1 MNKEKLEQVIDIF
14 KDLEQLIEENKNLK
28 TINRFLYK
36 SIQVILKEASKICS
50 VNERNSIIAMCQGTL
65 IASQRIAE
73 ELGVKIEDLRDLNTE
88 VEGKNK

>member
-36 SIQVILKEASKICS
+36 NIEIILKEASKICYI
-50 VNERNSIIAMCQGTL
+50 NERNNMVAICQGSL
-65 IASQRIAE
+65 IATKRIAE
-73 ELGVKIEDLRDLNTE
+73 ELGVKIDE
-88 VEGKNK
+88 

>member
-36 SIQVILKEASKICS
+36 NIEIILKEASKICYI
-50 VNERNSIIAMCQGTL
+50 NERNNMVTICKGSL
-65 IASQRIAE
+65 IATKRIAE
-73 ELGVKIEDLRDLNTE
+73 ELGVKIDE
-88 VEGKNK
+88 